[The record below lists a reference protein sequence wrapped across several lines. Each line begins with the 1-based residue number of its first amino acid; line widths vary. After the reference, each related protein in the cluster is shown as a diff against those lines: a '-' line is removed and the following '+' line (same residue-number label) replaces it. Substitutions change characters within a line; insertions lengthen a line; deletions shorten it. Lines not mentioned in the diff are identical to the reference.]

1 MSLLH
6 SYDDREYDLTLEAFG
21 GGVVED
27 ASFSHS
33 LEEVLRDFRREHGRD
48 PIDVSY
54 VIEDTKSDQL
64 DYWFTAIA
72 PGYLE
77 QLPTLKELVLPGTVA
92 SVGMTPA
99 LEKLLRGNKTLIRG
113 PLDSYAELFAGEYGL
128 PFRPADVVIARH
140 ELEFVHEIT
149 ILTLT
154 FRRDGTCCIQEDINS
169 PGSAAGNSFGGT
181 FLHELPRAFYRVKT
195 AEQVAAGF
203 RTILET
209 AILEDGRLAEFIAK
223 ARKKD
228 KSLFWGR
235 NRW

>member
-33 LEEVLRDFRREHGRD
+33 LDEVLRDFRMEHGRD

-54 VIEDTKSDQL
+54 IIEDTKSYQL

-77 QLPTLKELVLPGTVA
+77 QLPTLKELVLPGSVE
-92 SVGMTPA
+92 SVGMTPP

-113 PLDSYAELFAGEYGL
+113 EFDSYAESFARAYGL
-128 PFRPADVVIARH
+128 PFRPADLVIARH
-140 ELEFVHEIT
+140 ELESVHEIT
-149 ILTLT
+149 VLTLT
-154 FRRDGTCCIQEDINS
+154 FRRDGTCCVKEDINS
-169 PGSAAGNSFGGT
+169 PGSSAGNSFGGT

-195 AEQVAAGF
+195 AEQVAEGF

-209 AILEDGRLAEFIAK
+209 AILEDGRLEEFIAK
-223 ARKKD
+223 AREKD
-228 KSLFWGR
+228 KSLYWGR

>member
-21 GGVVED
+21 GGIVED

-33 LEEVLRDFRREHGRD
+33 LEEVLRDFRMEHGRD

-54 VIEDTKSDQL
+54 IIEDTKSYQL
-64 DYWFTAIA
+64 DYWFNAIA

-77 QLPTLKELVLPGTVA
+77 QLPTLKELVLPGSVE
-92 SVGMTPA
+92 SVGVTPA

-113 PLDSYAELFAGEYGL
+113 EFDSYAESFARVSGL
-128 PFRPADVVIARH
+128 PFRPTDLVIARH
-140 ELEFVHEIT
+140 ELESVHEIT
-149 ILTLT
+149 VLTLT
-154 FRRDGTCCIQEDINS
+154 FRRDGTCCIREDINS
-169 PGSAAGNSFGGT
+169 PGSSAGNSFGGT
-181 FLHELPRAFYRVKT
+181 FLHELSRAFYRVKT
-195 AEQVAAGF
+195 AEQVAEGF

-209 AILEDGRLAEFIAK
+209 AILEDGRLEAFIAK
-223 ARKKD
+223 AREKD
-228 KSLFWGR
+228 KSLYWGR